1 MKIIEQIKF
10 VYMPY
15 WTNNNGFTYVS
26 VLLSFLIIFTTLPI
40 LVYFLSILDESPEA
54 SSVSVQQFFHIIQ
67 KNQYDALSIHI
78 HEDRIYYERL
88 KEGREEQVVM
98 EQYESTVRQKV
109 GERGHEIYL
118 REVESFSVQE
128 EKNYFMITLKLLNG
142 ETYEKTFTLP
152 S

>member
-1 MKIIEQIKF
+1 
-10 VYMPY
+10 MPY